1 MTVQLMSDSW
11 QLFSLYT
18 FNVNQSTV
26 IASEVKQSFTSC
38 RMQGKLHFIVICL
51 LPIAIFTLKF
61 MSMSEQLFPWGSE
74 KRYNDYS
81 AYFRKRFEGRVQ
93 KISLD
98 AGFTCPN
105 RDGSRGKGGC
115 TYCNNKSFNPD
126 YCRIEQNI
134 SAQILKGIDFF
145 SGKYPTMR
153 YLAYF
158 QAYSNTYAPVE
169 ILRHAYEEAL
179 SHPEVIGLVI
189 ATRPD
194 CLSEEVLDLLSEFSE
209 RCYVAV
215 ELGMESMNEATLRRI
230 NRGHSVQESVDA
242 IHRIAERRIDNCVH
256 LILGLPGEEDADF
269 IGMAKTISGLPVQS
283 IKLHQL
289 QIHKGTAMAVEY
301 NSNPTAYNLF
311 EVEQYADLVVRF
323 LENLSPD
330 IIVQRFV
337 SSAPAGIVIGPNWG
351 LKNYEFVAKVEKLL
365 KERDTWQ
372 GKNWKMGR

>member
-1 MTVQLMSDSW
+1 MERS
-11 QLFSLYT
+11 
-18 FNVNQSTV
+18 
-26 IASEVKQSFTSC
+26 
-38 RMQGKLHFIVICL
+38 
-51 LPIAIFTLKF
+51 
-61 MSMSEQLFPWGSE
+61 FPWGGV

-81 AYFRKRFEGRVQ
+81 SYFRKRFEGRVQ

-134 SAQILKGIDFF
+134 SAQLAKGMAFF
-145 SGKYPTMR
+145 STKYPTMR

-169 ILRHAYEEAL
+169 VLRQSYEEAL
-179 SHPEVIGLVI
+179 RHPEVIGLVI

-194 CLSEEVLDLLSEFSE
+194 CLGEEVLDLLSEFAS
-209 RCYVAV
+209 RCSLSI
-215 ELGMESMNEATLRRI
+215 ELGVESMKESTLQRI
-230 NRGHSVQESVDA
+230 NRGHSVADSISA
-242 IHRIAERRIDNCVH
+242 IERIASRNIENCIH
-256 LILGLPGEEDADF
+256 LILGLPGETDVDF
-269 IGMAKTISGLPVQS
+269 MEQAALISALPIQS

-289 QIHKGTAMAVEY
+289 QIHKGTQMAVEFR
-301 NSNPTAYNLF
+301 NNPSAFHLF
-311 EVEQYADLVVRF
+311 EVDEYADVVVRF
-323 LENLSPD
+323 LERLSPE

-337 SSAPAGIVIGPNWG
+337 SSAPAGMVIGPNWG

-365 KERDTWQ
+365 TLRDTWQ
-372 GKNWKMGR
+372 GSKYSQ